1 MRKVTAGL
9 FYSVDGVA
17 EAPDQFQFDSFDNE
31 LGALLGSVMND
42 VDTVLLGRKGWQ
54 EWAGYWPN
62 SEQDQDFGGYINNV
76 TKYVA
81 SRTLKPADMAAWQN
95 SSLIEGD
102 VESFVRQLKATE
114 GGDIAAMAGMSLVR
128 QLLLAGLMDE
138 LTLIIHPVVAG
149 KGRRLFE
156 DGTPTTRLELIR
168 SQVTS
173 KGNVIA
179 TYGKRP
185 D

>member
-1 MRKVTAGL
+1 M
-9 FYSVDGVA
+9 
-17 EAPDQFQFDSFDNE
+17 
-31 LGALLGSVMND
+31 
-42 VDTVLLGRKGWQ
+42 
-54 EWAGYWPN
+54 
-62 SEQDQDFGGYINNV
+62 

>member
-17 EAPDQFQFDSFDNE
+17 EAPDQFQFDSFDDE
-31 LGALLGSVMND
+31 LGALLGGVMAE
-42 VDTVLLGRKGWQ
+42 VDTVIMGRRGYE

-62 SEQDQDFGGYINNV
+62 AGQDMDFAGYINTV
-76 TKYVA
+76 PKFVA
-81 SRTLKPADMAAWQN
+81 SHTLKPGDLTWQN
-95 SSLIEGD
+95 ATLIEGEL
-102 VESFVRQLKATE
+102 ESFVRDLKQQP
-114 GGDIAAMAGMSLVR
+114 GGTIAAMAGMSLVR

-138 LTLIIHPVVAG
+138 LTLIVHPVVAG

-156 DGTPTTRLELIR
+156 DGTPTTRLDLR
-168 SQVTS
+168 SSQQTS
-173 KGNVIA
+173 KGNVVL
-179 TYGKRP
+179 TYAKRG